1 MSKAYRGDLQMTGS
15 CPSGLISM
23 PRTSS
28 KGAATRNLVERF
40 FNKLKLFRVIA
51 TRFDKHDAN
60 YCALVKRAAARI

>member
-1 MSKAYRGDLQMTGS
+1 
-15 CPSGLISM
+15 M

-40 FNKLKLFRVIA
+40 FNKLKHFRVIA

-60 YCALVKRAAARI
+60 YRALVKRAAARI